1 MNTKNFWKIM
11 GGGHTIL
18 TDCPNTFKD
27 GDGVYYL
34 MKRLQ
39 QIYGTKLCGF
49 QKFDDRFD
57 KIEDFDTILKTGFNL
72 DGNRLISC
80 HLFEYDKDKNEVT
93 INRGKPREM
102 EVDYEYAYRIT
113 KKRIGAKDGWD
124 GLRRHILWTMG
135 EDSYWRTMGED
146 SCWRT
151 WGDNQF
157 GKDFKEKYFN
167 K

>member
-11 GGGHTIL
+11 GGGQLIL

-34 MKRLQ
+34 MKCLQ
-39 QIYGTKLCGF
+39 QIYGEELCGF
-49 QKFDDRFD
+49 QKFDGRFD
-57 KIEDFDTILKTGFNL
+57 KIDDFNTILKTGFNL
-72 DGNRLISC
+72 DDNRLISC

-93 INRGKPREM
+93 INRGEPREM
-102 EVDYEYAYRIT
+102 EVDYEYAWRIT
-113 KKRIGAKDGWD
+113 KKKVGAMDGWV
-124 GLRRHILWTMG
+124 GFRKNVLW
-135 EDSYWRTMGED
+135 TMGED

-157 GKDFKEKYFN
+157 GRDFKEKYFN